1 LNGRKFIVPKYGT
14 AAGDEEIAMIRKME
28 ELDLRDKTVFL
39 RVDFNVPIDQG
50 KITETHRI
58 ESALPTIRLVLERA
72 RKVIIASHLGRPDGK
87 VVAKFS
93 LAPVRDYLERT
104 LGQPV
109 VMAPNCIGA
118 DVERLARDPGH
129 RILLLENLRFHRE
142 EEKNDTAFSQSLAA
156 LADVY
161 VDDAF
166 GAAHRAHASIAG
178 MAAFFKEKA
187 AGLLLQKELDYLSRV
202 LFKPESPF
210 VTILGG
216 AKVSDKIGVIRN
228 LLPKVNTLLIGGGM
242 AYTFLKAKGVEIGR
256 SLIESDKI
264 VLAEALMKEAAER
277 NVSLL
282 LPVDHITGDTDKKN
296 PVVGTTQIPPDRI
309 GLDIGPQTA
318 ARFIDE
324 IRKAKMVLWNG
335 PVGLFEIEPYSQG
348 SRALALALAENY
360 SRLVS
365 IIAGGDTVAAVAAA
379 GVADKITHLSTGG
392 GATLE
397 FLEGREL
404 PGIKALEVAA

>member
-1 LNGRKFIVPKYGT
+1 
-14 AAGDEEIAMIRKME
+14 MIRKIDD
-28 ELDLRDKTVFL
+28 LDLRNKTVFL

-58 ESALPTIRLVLERA
+58 ESALPTIRLILERA
-72 RKVIIASHLGRPDGK
+72 RKVVIASHLGRPDGK

-93 LAPVRDYLERT
+93 LAPVRDYLERS

-109 VMAPNCIGA
+109 IMAPDCIGA
-118 DVERLARDPGH
+118 DVERLAREPSH

-142 EEKNDTAFSQSLAA
+142 EEKNDPAFSQSLAA
-156 LADVY
+156 FADVY

-178 MAAFFKEKA
+178 MAALFKEKA

-242 AYTFLKAKGVEIGR
+242 AYTFLKAKGVDIGR

-264 VLAEALMKEAAER
+264 ALAEALMKEAAER
-277 NVSLL
+277 DISLL
-282 LPVDHITGDTDKKN
+282 LPLDHVTGDTDKKN

-309 GLDIGPQTA
+309 GLDIGPQTVV
-318 ARFIDE
+318 RFVDE

-335 PVGLFEIEPYSQG
+335 PVGLFEIESYSQG
-348 SRALALALAENY
+348 SRALAQALAENH

-365 IIAGGDTVAAVAAA
+365 IIAGGDTVAAVTAA
-379 GVADKITHLSTGG
+379 GVAGKITHLSTGG

-404 PGIKALEVAA
+404 PGIKALEVEA